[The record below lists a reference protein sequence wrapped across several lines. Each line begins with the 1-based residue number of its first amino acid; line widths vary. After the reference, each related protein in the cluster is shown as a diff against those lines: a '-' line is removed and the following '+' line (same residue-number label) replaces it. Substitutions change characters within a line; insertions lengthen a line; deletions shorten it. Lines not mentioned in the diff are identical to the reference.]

1 MCYLVHVRYMCTTTD
16 MHRLMNVNF
25 LMEIN
30 IFFLQ
35 AEETIQSYIKVF
47 IFQNDTQ
54 MFTSVISLLTVTQ
67 HMFKHHWYKNVLKHV
82 FIKGNVDFYGQH
94 GWIRGSYMYLNNFN
108 TT

>member
-1 MCYLVHVRYMCTTTD
+1 MIELSII
-16 MHRLMNVNF
+16 
-25 LMEIN
+25 IN
-30 IFFLQ
+30 RIKVTFISNQTHTFSPLFKID
-35 AEETIQSYIKVF
+35 ANYSVYSFKVF